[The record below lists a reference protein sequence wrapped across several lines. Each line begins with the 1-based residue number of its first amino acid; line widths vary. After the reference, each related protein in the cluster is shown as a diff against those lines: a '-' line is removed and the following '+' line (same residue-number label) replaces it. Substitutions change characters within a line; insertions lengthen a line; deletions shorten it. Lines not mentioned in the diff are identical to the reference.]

1 MSNVVFKCTFP
12 CEYDIFNISIYF
24 DHFILNLM
32 ALSVNVNYDS
42 YVEPMNNDNNVGE
55 DAIEQKFPLIFIA
68 DIY

>member
-1 MSNVVFKCTFP
+1 
-12 CEYDIFNISIYF
+12 
-24 DHFILNLM
+24 M

-68 DIY
+68 DIYW